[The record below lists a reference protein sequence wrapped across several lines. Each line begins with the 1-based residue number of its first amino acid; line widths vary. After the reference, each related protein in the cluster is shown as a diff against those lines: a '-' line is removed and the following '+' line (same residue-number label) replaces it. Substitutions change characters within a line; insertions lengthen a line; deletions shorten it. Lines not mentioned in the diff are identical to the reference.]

1 MMQVSSR
8 QKETSSTAGMQESVR
23 TSPLLHFRAQEVV
36 PQRIKQMEE
45 AVKTC
50 DFEEF
55 AKLTC
60 ADSNQFHATCLD
72 TSPPIFYLNDTSR
85 RLIGLV
91 ERWNR
96 FAGKPQVAY
105 TFDAGPNAVMFARD
119 QEVAVLLLQRLL
131 FQFPPLPDVELSSYV
146 VGDQSVL
153 KSAQLDSQQDLQTIP
168 VPAEMA
174 GAVMPLRTPGE
185 LGYIICTRPGQGA
198 YVLDADNVGLLDPIS
213 GLPLQ
218 LHQ

>member
-1 MMQVSSR
+1 
-8 QKETSSTAGMQESVR
+8 
-23 TSPLLHFRAQEVV
+23 
-36 PQRIKQMEE
+36 
-45 AVKTC
+45 
-50 DFEEF
+50 
-55 AKLTC
+55 
-60 ADSNQFHATCLD
+60 
-72 TSPPIFYLNDTSR
+72 
-85 RLIGLV
+85 
-91 ERWNR
+91 
-96 FAGKPQVAY
+96 
-105 TFDAGPNAVMFARD
+105 
-119 QEVAVLLLQRLL
+119 
-131 FQFPPLPDVELSSYV
+131 V

-185 LGYIICTRPGQGA
+185 LGYIICTRPGQGP